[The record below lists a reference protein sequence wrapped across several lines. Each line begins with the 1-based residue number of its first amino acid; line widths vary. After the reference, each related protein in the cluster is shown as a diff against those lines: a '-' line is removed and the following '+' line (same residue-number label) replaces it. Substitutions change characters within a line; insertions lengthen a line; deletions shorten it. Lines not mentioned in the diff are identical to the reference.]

1 MTIREQIEQIRGKF
15 VVKAVYNIIRGDSEI
30 TLWGNGYENYPEPMY
45 FDISLDGDV
54 VVDGAFIDLAVKL
67 AVDKGHITEAEGSVL
82 VYAYQNNKLE
92 W

>member
-1 MTIREQIEQIRGKF
+1 MTIREQIEQIRGEF
-15 VVKAVYNIIRGDSEI
+15 VTKVVYTIMRGDLEI
-30 TLWGNGYENYPEPMY
+30 TLWGNGYENYPEPMH

-67 AVDKGHITEAEGSVL
+67 AEEEGHITEAEGSEL
-82 VYAYQNNKLE
+82 VRAYQNNKLE